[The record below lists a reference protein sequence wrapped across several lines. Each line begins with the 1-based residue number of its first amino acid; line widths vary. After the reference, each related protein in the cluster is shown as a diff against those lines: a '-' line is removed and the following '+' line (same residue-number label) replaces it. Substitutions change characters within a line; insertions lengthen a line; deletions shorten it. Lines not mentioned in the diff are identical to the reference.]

1 MVKKSFLFIIAALAS
16 ATLVMAQ
23 KSTPAQVTCGPY
35 VQCMSTSGFTVTWT
49 TDVDAV
55 AWVEVA
61 PDDGTHFYAK
71 ERKKFYD
78 RRGCGV
84 LPIGRIHKIEI
95 DGLEPGTNYRY
106 RIMSKGVVSYE
117 RPGKIEYLR
126 TRGSDVYS
134 RKPYKISTLKEE
146 YDTVRFNIYNDIHG
160 ADSLLNVL
168 LSGSRND
175 PDFIFL
181 NGDMTSNI
189 NDHNMINE
197 LYLRTIARNLKGET
211 PLFMSR
217 GNHEYRGKDAVR
229 WFDYFQTP
237 TGASYYAFSMGK
249 FFFLVL
255 DAGEDK
261 PDSDIEYCG
270 IAACEP
276 YLELQEKWLKEALA
290 SDECVN
296 AQVRIAFCHMPP
308 EQKGWRGN
316 IRSCERL
323 VPHLNDAGIDAMFCG
338 HIHRWRVA
346 EPDGV
351 LSNAEFPVICNPKV
365 QRMEVTVT
373 EKDIHIRTVNTDG
386 VMTDSHS
393 LKL

>member
-1 MVKKSFLFIIAALAS
+1 MLKKSFLFIVAALVS
-16 ATLVMAQ
+16 ATLATAQ
-23 KSTPAQVTCGPY
+23 KSRQAEVTCGPY
-35 VQCMSTSGFTVTWT
+35 IQCMSTTGFTVTWT

-61 PDDGTHFYAK
+61 PDDGTHFYGK

-84 LPIGRIHKIEI
+84 MPIGRIHKIEV

-106 RIMSKGVVSYE
+106 RILSKGVVSYE
-117 RPGKIEYLR
+117 GPGKIEYLR
-126 TRGSDVYS
+126 TRGSEVYS
-134 RKPYKISTLKEE
+134 RKPYMISTLKEE
-146 YDTVRFNIYNDIHG
+146 YDTVRFNIFNDIHG

-168 LSGSRND
+168 LAGAGND
-175 PDFIFL
+175 PDFVFL
-181 NGDMTSNI
+181 NGDMTSDI
-189 NDHNMINE
+189 TDHEMITR
-197 LYLRTIARNLKGET
+197 LYLGTIAGNLKGEV

-217 GNHEYRGKDAVR
+217 GNHEHRGKDAVR

-237 TGASYYAFSMGK
+237 TGTSYYAFSLGK
-249 FFFLVL
+249 FFFVVL

-261 PDSDIEYCG
+261 PDSAIEYCG

-276 YLELQEKWLKEALA
+276 YLERQEKWLKEVLA
-290 SDECVN
+290 SDECRN

-308 EQKGWRGN
+308 EKKGWRGN

-323 VPHLNDAGIDAMFCG
+323 VPHLNDAGIDVMFCG

-346 EPDGV
+346 EPDGS

-373 EKDIHIRTVNTDG
+373 GKDMHIRTVNADG
-386 VMTDSHS
+386 VTTDSHS
-393 LKL
+393 MEL